1 MDIIKK
7 KLSKL
12 VGLKKDEFDL
22 FVRSGQIQVQSAR
35 LIPTYKTGDEMALT
49 SIFLSSLRLVKEYRD
64 NIFKEIK
71 LSRGGRAYY
80 FTEVS
85 FPDIDKKSRVDGMI
99 VTIVKGAIKDVAFF
113 EMKNKNNG
121 IDKEQIEKYLELAKK
136 LKVDK
141 LVTVSNEFVA
151 NSSLSPISIRVP
163 KSISM
168 YHFSWTYLMTVAQLL
183 LFDNEENIS
192 GVDQVEI
199 MSEVMEYFENPVS
212 GVSGYTKMKAG
223 WKELAESIGAQ
234 KPLKASDQY
243 IEDAVLSWYEE
254 EKDMALYLSRN
265 LGVLVKSTPKKK
277 DSVKSDVAHLIK
289 KNSIS
294 GILSVKN
301 SVSDIKV
308 LADFERRSVSMSV
321 KVIPPLDKGTKAR
334 ITWISKQLQ
343 NCKKQTESI
352 FTKIEK
358 DIWIE
363 ADIKFGKSHIRI
375 NLSELDT
382 LLEFAAG
389 REIQSFNVILISRF
403 GVNFA
408 SVKKFVELIERM
420 IIEYYAGIVQHMTNW
435 NRHAPKLES
444 IG

>member
-1 MDIIKK
+1 MEIIKK
-7 KLSKL
+7 KLAKL
-12 VGLKKDEFDL
+12 VGLKKEDFDV
-22 FVRSGQIQVQSAR
+22 FVRTGQIQVQSSK
-35 LIPTYKTGDEMALT
+35 LIPTCKIGDEMALT

-71 LSRGGRAYY
+71 LTRSGKAYY

-85 FPDIDKKSRVDGMI
+85 FPELDKKSRIDGMI
-99 VTIVKGAIKDVAFF
+99 VVVVKETIKDVVFF
-113 EMKNKNNG
+113 EMKNKNVG
-121 IDKEQIEKYLELAKK
+121 IDKIQIERYLELAKK

-141 LVTVSNEFVA
+141 LITVSNEFVA
-151 NSSLSPISIRVP
+151 NSSLSPINVRVP

-183 LFDNEENIS
+183 LFENEENITS
-192 GVDQVEI
+192 LDQIEI
-199 MSEVMEYFENPVS
+199 MNEVMEYLENPVS

-223 WKELAESIGAQ
+223 WKELVESIGAQ
-234 KPLKASDQY
+234 KPLKISDQF

-277 DSVKSDVAHLIK
+277 DSLKSDIANVIK
-289 KNSIS
+289 RNSLC

-334 ITWISKQLQ
+334 ITWLSKQLQ
-343 NCKKQTESI
+343 NCKKQTEMI
-352 FTKIEK
+352 FSKMEK

-375 NLSELDT
+375 NLSELGT
-382 LLEFAAG
+382 LLDLTAG
-389 REIQSFNVILISRF
+389 REIQAFNVILISRF

-444 IG
+444 F